1 MSDLLAL
8 EWQRLA
14 GSALLWLPATLA
26 AYSLGLWLHAR
37 ANAAPLANPLLIAIV
52 LIGAVLLMT
61 STPYADYFAS
71 AQILHFL
78 LGPATVALALPLWR
92 HLDTIKR
99 YFWPVMLSIA
109 AGSVIAAGSAVA
121 IAYALGASRAT
132 LLSLAPKSV
141 TTPIAISLAE
151 QIGGL
156 PALAAVIVLL
166 TGAVGAVLGRWLLN
180 LLNVMDW
187 RARGL
192 AVGTVSHGIATAR
205 AFQVNE
211 TAGAFSGL
219 AMGVNGL
226 LTALTLPWLVK
237 FFG

>member
-1 MSDLLAL
+1 MSEFLSL
-8 EWQRLA
+8 EWHKLA
-14 GSALLWLPATLA
+14 ASALLWLPATLA
-26 AYSLGLWLHAR
+26 AYAVGMWLHR
-37 ANAAPLANPLLIAIV
+37 KANAAPLANPLLIAII
-52 LIGAVLLMT
+52 LIGGLLVAT
-61 STPYADYFAS
+61 GTPYADYFS
-71 AQILHFL
+71 GAQLLHFL

-92 HLDTIKR
+92 HMDTIKR
-99 YFWPVMLSIA
+99 YFAPVMLAIV

-151 QIGGL
+151 EIGGL

-180 LLNVMDW
+180 KLNVMDW

-211 TAGAFSGL
+211 TAGAFAGL

-226 LTALTLPWLVK
+226 LTALVLPWIVK
-237 FFG
+237 LFQ

>member
-1 MSDLLAL
+1 MSALVAL

-14 GSALLWLPATLA
+14 TSALFWLPATLA

-37 ANAAPLANPLLIAIV
+37 AGAAPLANPLLIAIV
-52 LIGAVLLMT
+52 LIGALVLAT
-61 STPYADYFAS
+61 GTPYADYFAG

-99 YFWPVMLSIA
+99 YFWPVMISIA
-109 AGSVIAAGSAVA
+109 AGSIIAAGSAVA
-121 IAYALGASRAT
+121 IAYALGASRVT

-180 LLNVMDW
+180 SIGVVDW

-205 AFQVNE
+205 AFQVNA
-211 TAGAFSGL
+211 TAGAFAGL
-219 AMGVNGL
+219 AMGINGL
-226 LTALTLPWLVK
+226 LTALVLPWLVAV
-237 FFG
+237 FG